1 MSCWGLQLI
10 DALLESLLEFL
21 SLLLSCLLLLRGRLL
36 RLGLCLSLSVGM
48 LSLGVGALA
57 FCALHR
63 VVLSL
68 GLLTS

>member
-36 RLGLCLSLSVGM
+36 RLGPCLSLSMGM

-57 FCALHR
+57 FSALHR
-63 VVLSL
+63 VLQSL